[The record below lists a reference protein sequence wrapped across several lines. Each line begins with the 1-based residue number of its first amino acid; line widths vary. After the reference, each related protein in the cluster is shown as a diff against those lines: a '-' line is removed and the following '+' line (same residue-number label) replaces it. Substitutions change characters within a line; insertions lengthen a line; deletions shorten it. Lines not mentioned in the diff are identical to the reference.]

1 MYPLKCTELPTLCR
15 PTGVI
20 QKVKMLGNLFS
31 RITLQVGKGEIRETN
46 PSFLAE
52 ETKDSIV
59 GELNG
64 VVPLLLLQPSLP
76 HSCFTD

>member
-1 MYPLKCTELPTLCR
+1 MYGTAHPVPAHRGDTESENV
-15 PTGVI
+15 GS
-20 QKVKMLGNLFS
+20 LFS

-46 PSFLAE
+46 PSSLAE
-52 ETKDSIV
+52 ETKDSVV